1 VEAVRLIVS
10 VAAGVVFL
18 GLAALTILRGRRAS
32 SLAVPTAVL
41 CLNLFAYLGFE
52 TLGNVT
58 DDAHWEWL
66 EAAAAAMSGPLL
78 FHLVLGFVG
87 ARRAQRGL
95 LVLVY
100 GAFGA
105 IALSS
110 LAPFVVAGWSE
121 YPGGDRWALAM
132 LAATGPTFGY
142 AVWRLARH
150 YRRNARGEERA
161 RTQLFIATVATGVGG
176 AATDLVDLAG
186 ASLAVPQLAGLGML
200 VSAVLL
206 TALSVRAKIFSG
218 GLATSIATATL
229 LGVLG
234 VGAQVLVFAA
244 LGGRTAALAAAS
256 LVVTLIVIL
265 AAREVW
271 SSYTELRERTAHL
284 ATLGRLSAQM
294 AHDIRNPLAAIRGA
308 AQYLDEERRR
318 GGALEDAEEFLA
330 LILEQTD
337 RLDRVVSEYRRLG
350 RAEPQLEATDVDAL
364 VATVASGA
372 TLSAEADGK
381 GVEVVAEP
389 STIGERAL
397 DPELVT
403 TALENL
409 VRNAIEAY
417 EAEGGTITLS
427 ARVTGDR
434 LELRVRDDGPG
445 MDARTRERAESAF
458 FTTKAQGSGLGLA
471 FARRVAEAHGGTLSI
486 DSALGHGTTVRLTLT
501 A

>member
-32 SLAVPTAVL
+32 SLAVPTGIL

-58 DDAHWEWL
+58 EDREWEWL
-66 EAAAAAMSGPLL
+66 EAAAAALAGPLL
-78 FHLVLGFVG
+78 FHLALGFVG
-87 ARRAQRGL
+87 ARRTQRGL
-95 LVLVY
+95 LVAVYAVY
-100 GAFGA
+100 GI

-110 LAPFVVAGWSE
+110 LAPFALSGWAS

-132 LAATGPTFGY
+132 IAVTAPTFSY
-142 AVWRLARH
+142 AVWRLVRH
-150 YRRNARGEERA
+150 YRRNARGEERS
-161 RTQLFIATVATGVGG
+161 RTQLFIATVAVGVGG
-176 AATDLVDLAG
+176 AATDLVDVADAG
-186 ASLAVPQLAGLGML
+186 VDVPQLAGVGML

-206 TALSVRAKIFSG
+206 TALSLRAKLVSG
-218 GLATSIATATL
+218 GLATSIATAAL
-229 LGVLG
+229 LGLLG
-234 VGAQVLVFAA
+234 VGAQFLVFAT
-244 LGGRTAALAAAS
+244 LGGRTAALAVATLA
-256 LVVTLIVIL
+256 VTLVVIL

-308 AQYLDEERRR
+308 AQYLDEELRRSSDL
-318 GGALEDAEEFLA
+318 ADAEEFLS
-330 LILEQTD
+330 LILDQTE
-337 RLDRVVSEYRRLG
+337 RLDRVVNEYRRLG
-350 RAEPQLEATDVDAL
+350 RAEPELEPTDVDAL
-364 VATVASGA
+364 VAAVVDGA
-372 TLSAEADGK
+372 KLSAEADVK
-381 GVEVVAEP
+381 GVDVVAEP
-389 STIGERAL
+389 TEVGEVAL

-409 VRNAIEAY
+409 VRNAIEAC
-417 EAEGGTITLS
+417 ETGGGTVTLS
-427 ARVTGDR
+427 ARVKGDR

-486 DSALGHGTTVRLTLT
+486 DSALGRGTTVRLVLSR
-501 A
+501 